1 MSWAKL
7 LTKKAAIIA
16 LIVVS
21 GLTWFNSIT
30 SEFSGYDDIALIVTK
45 GKVHNGVIK
54 AAEFYL
60 KHPSISQNGAWSNQP
75 SFIYRPLEWIGSAL
89 GYSLWGANAIYFHIF
104 FNYLFH
110 LLNSVLV
117 FFILLRVF
125 NDRLPLAFISSLI
138 WTVHPLHNE
147 AINMLTSG
155 VGFLWATFF
164 GLTAFLINIYSKSRN
179 WFLIAL
185 TTLCFL
191 IAYLGSEMAIIAAPC
206 LTLYFFYEKQ
216 AFGRT
221 IDWIKVLAAWLSV
234 FLYFQLR
241 GSVLSE
247 SHAWTAGFSE
257 IYERVFVLAPEIFF
271 HYLKLYFYPAV
282 LTVDQH
288 HQVMLSDA
296 FMPYHLL
303 SLAVSLLFIVAI
315 VYFARAKEYLIA
327 YSLLIT
333 AFSLGMVLNIIPL
346 YVLARER
353 YCYIFTLALTVA
365 IVALVDKY
373 FYRAQQLSA
382 RKNKIFISLVAIV
395 VLAFSIRSIIRN
407 QDWQNGEKLWTAT
420 LKNSS
425 HDLGSQQLWRA
436 PLLDYYSHHG
446 TETFKP
452 DPKKWIQLRKDFDDF
467 IIVNNL
473 DKAETLKRVQDQ
485 AKQNHL
491 LDRYGYIANKSIA
504 SGLYILGK
512 KFTFTNDAENA
523 FKVFKLGH
531 SYYPEH
537 FQINE
542 SLVTM
547 LGAKNP
553 TTNDLFTLM
562 DKEAQN
568 NPYLARQLVR
578 LAFSLNSSKF
588 HEYAEKYAALNPNML
603 DLQVQHFNSL
613 YLSGRLYEAYI
624 LAKKIQPKYTENES
638 INNFIRSYE
647 LSRYGVSN

>member
-1 MSWAKL
+1 MSWVNL
-7 LTKKAAIIA
+7 LTKKTIIIA
-16 LIVVS
+16 LVLLS
-21 GLTWFNSIT
+21 GLTWLNSIT

-45 GKVHNGVIK
+45 GKVHNGVM
-54 AAEFYL
+54 AAAKFYI

-75 SFIYRPLEWIGSAL
+75 NFIYRPLEWIGSAL
-89 GYSLWGANAIYFHIF
+89 GYSLWGANAVYFHIF

-110 LLNSVLV
+110 LLNTLVV
-117 FFILLRVF
+117 FFILLRIF
-125 NDRLPLAFISSLI
+125 QNNIILAGASSAI

-155 VGFLWATFF
+155 VGFLFATFF
-164 GLTAFLINIYSKSRN
+164 ALSAFLISMQAKDYSKVRD
-179 WFLIAL
+179 WFLVIWSIIS
-185 TTLCFL
+185 FI

-206 LTLYFFYEKQ
+206 LTLYYLYEKQ
-216 AFGRT
+216 TFQQA
-221 IDWIKVLAAWLSV
+221 IDWIRVLAAWLSV

-288 HQVMLSDA
+288 HQVILSDP
-296 FMPYHLL
+296 FSLYHLL
-303 SLAVSLLFIVAI
+303 CLTVSILFLAAI
-315 VYFARAKEYLIA
+315 GYFAFKREYLIA
-327 YSLLIT
+327 CSLIMTIL
-333 AFSLGMVLNIIPL
+333 SLGIVLNIIPL

-365 IVALVDKY
+365 IVALVNKY
-373 FYRAQQLSA
+373 Y
-382 RKNKIFISLVAIV
+382 KNKVITIVFLIV
-395 VLAFSIRSIIRN
+395 VLSLSARSIIRN

-420 LKNSS
+420 LKHSS
-425 HDLGSQQLWRA
+425 HDLGLQQLWRA

-452 DPKKWIQLRKDFDDF
+452 DPKKWIQVRKEFDEF
-467 IIVNNL
+467 ITVNKL
-473 DKAETLKRVQDQ
+473 DKLATLKRVQEQ
-485 AKQNHL
+485 AKKNRI
-491 LDRYGYIANKSIA
+491 LDKYGYTGAKTIA
-504 SGLYILGK
+504 SGLYVLGK
-512 KFTFTNDAENA
+512 KFTFTNDTENA

-531 SYYPEH
+531 YYYPEH

-542 SLVTM
+542 SMVTM
-547 LGAKNP
+547 LGAKHP
-553 TTNDLFTLM
+553 AVAELFDLM
-562 DKEAQN
+562 DKEALH
-568 NPYLARQLVR
+568 NPYLARQLVK
-578 LAFSLNSSKF
+578 LAFLVNSSKF

-603 DLQVQHFNSL
+603 DLQVQYFNSL
-613 YLSGRLYEAYI
+613 YLSKRLYEAYI
-624 LAKKIQPKYTENES
+624 LAKKIQPKYKENDS

-647 LSRYGVSN
+647 LSRYGISS